1 MGRVVVKNELSNPT
15 QSTGTWNNDIPYCR
29 LDSYLIAANSFFFLV
44 FALWEIA
51 CLVWIEAPRAQLFEK
66 WITLSTG

>member
-29 LDSYLIAANSFFFLV
+29 LDSYLIAANLTYFPKREKHIFEISTSSFV
-44 FALWEIA
+44 PIGE
-51 CLVWIEAPRAQLFEK
+51 
-66 WITLSTG
+66 